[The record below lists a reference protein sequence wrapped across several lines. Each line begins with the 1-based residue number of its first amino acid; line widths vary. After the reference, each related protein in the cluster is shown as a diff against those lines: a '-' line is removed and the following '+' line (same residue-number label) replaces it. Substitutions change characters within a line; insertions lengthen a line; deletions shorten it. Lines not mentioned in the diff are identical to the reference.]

1 MSNNCLYSEDV
12 EKVRLYAILQ
22 SYDRKPLDKEGIQC
36 RGKMY
41 SEEHRRKFDIK
52 NDILR
57 IEKSSVD
64 DNKLALTTNRQA
76 IAEWFKN
83 NGKC

>member
-1 MSNNCLYSEDV
+1 
-12 EKVRLYAILQ
+12 
-22 SYDRKPLDKEGIQC
+22 
-36 RGKMY
+36 MY